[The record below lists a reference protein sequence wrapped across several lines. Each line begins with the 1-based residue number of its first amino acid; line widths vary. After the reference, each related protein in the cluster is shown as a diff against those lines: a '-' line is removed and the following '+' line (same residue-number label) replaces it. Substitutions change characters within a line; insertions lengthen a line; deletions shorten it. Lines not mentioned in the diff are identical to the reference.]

1 MIRAILTR
9 LFLLAAMLWT
19 AATVNF
25 IVPRLSDRDPISER
39 LMQIAAQGGGSLA
52 GVQDMVQSYQE
63 RFGLGHSLWDQYLR
77 YLGSLL
83 RFDLGY
89 SITNYPTRV
98 ADQIAYALPW
108 TLGLLGIATVIAFVI
123 GTIVGA
129 LAAWP
134 RAPRLFRDVMPL
146 LIVLSAIPFYL
157 VGLVLVYFVAFRLGW
172 LPSSGGHELTA
183 VVGPTWAYVSDVL
196 THSLLPAFSI
206 VIASVGHWAL
216 GMRGMMVGV
225 QGEDY
230 MTFADAKGLHP
241 SRIFFLYGMRNALL
255 PQVTALA
262 LSLGRIITGSVL
274 VEMVFAYPGIGTLLF
289 ESIKLS
295 DFFTI
300 YGCVLVLVAATGVSM
315 VVVDLLYPLLD
326 PRVRTAHG

>member
-1 MIRAILTR
+1 
-9 LFLLAAMLWT
+9 
-19 AATVNF
+19 
-25 IVPRLSDRDPISER
+25 
-39 LMQIAAQGGGSLA
+39 MQIAAQGGGSLA

-63 RFGLGHSLWDQYLR
+63 RFGLGHSLWTQYLR
-77 YLGSLL
+77 YLGGLL
-83 RFDLGY
+83 RLDLGY

-108 TLGLLGIATVIAFVI
+108 TLGLLGTATVIAFAV
-123 GTIVGA
+123 GTMIGA

-134 RAPRLFRDVMPL
+134 RAPRLFRNVMPL
-146 LIVLSAIPFYL
+146 FIVLSAIPFYL
-157 VGLVLVYFVAFRLGW
+157 VGLVLVYFIGFRLGW
-172 LPSSGGHELTA
+172 LPSSGGHALTA
-183 VVGPTWAYVSDVL
+183 VPGLSWSFAGDVL
-196 THSLLPAFSI
+196 LHSLLPAFSI
-206 VIASVGHWAL
+206 VVASIGHWAL
-216 GMRGMMVGV
+216 GMRGMMVSV

-230 MTFADAKGLHP
+230 MTFADAKGLRP
-241 SRIFFLYGMRNALL
+241 SRVFFLYGLRNALL

-274 VEMVFAYPGIGTLLF
+274 VEMVFAYPGLGTLLF

-326 PRVRTAHG
+326 PRVRTTHG

>member
-1 MIRAILTR
+1 MLRLALTR
-9 LFLLAAMLWT
+9 LLLLAAMLWT

-52 GVQDMVQSYQE
+52 GVQEMVQSYHE
-63 RFGLGHSLWDQYLR
+63 RYGLDQSLWEQYLR
-77 YLGSLL
+77 YLGSVMRL
-83 RFDLGY
+83 DLGY

-108 TLGLLGIATVIAFVI
+108 TLGLLGTATIIAFVI
-123 GTIVGA
+123 GTMIGA

-134 RAPRLFRDVMPL
+134 RAPRLFRNIMPL
-146 LIVLSAIPFYL
+146 FIVLSAIPFYL
-157 VGLVLVYFVAFRLGW
+157 VGLVLVYFIGFRLGW
-172 LPSSGGHELTA
+172 LPSSGGHPLTA
-183 VVGPTWAYVSDVL
+183 VPAFTWSFAGDVL
-196 THSLLPAFSI
+196 RHSILPAFSI
-206 VIASVGHWAL
+206 VLASTGYWAI

-230 MTFADAKGLHP
+230 MTFADAKGLRP
-241 SRIFFLYGMRNALL
+241 SRIFFVYGLRNALL

-262 LSLGRIITGSVL
+262 LALGKIITGSVL
-274 VEMVFAYPGIGTLLF
+274 VEMVFAYPGVGTLLF

-300 YGCVLVLVAATGVSM
+300 YGCVLVLVLATGLAM
-315 VVVDLLYPLLD
+315 IIVDLLYPLLD
-326 PRVRTAHG
+326 PRVRSAHG

>member
-1 MIRAILTR
+1 MLRAVATR
-9 LFLLAAMLWT
+9 LALLAAMIWT

-25 IVPRLSDRDPISER
+25 IVPRLSERDPISER
-39 LMQIAAQGGGSLA
+39 LMQIAAQGGGSVA
-52 GVQDMVQSYQE
+52 GIGDMVASYQQ
-63 RFGLGHSLWDQYLR
+63 RFGLDQPLPVQYLR
-77 YLGSLL
+77 YLGSLA

-89 SITNYPTRV
+89 SIANYPTRV

-108 TLGLLGIATVIAFVI
+108 TVGLLGTATLIAFVL
-123 GTIVGA
+123 GTLLGA

-146 LIVLSAIPFYL
+146 FIVLSAIPFYL
-157 VGLVLVYFVAFRLGW
+157 VGLVLVYFIGFRLGW
-172 LPSSGGHELTA
+172 LPASGGHALTTIPGLSWTYA
-183 VVGPTWAYVSDVL
+183 ADVL
-196 THSLLPAFSI
+196 RHSLLPAFSI
-206 VIASVGHWAL
+206 VLASVGAWAL
-216 GMRGMMVGV
+216 GMRGMMVSV

-230 MTFADAKGLHP
+230 MTFAEAKGLRP
-241 SRIFFLYGMRNALL
+241 GRVFFRYGLRNAVL

-274 VEMVFAYPGIGTLLF
+274 VEIVFAYPGIGTLLF

-300 YGCVLVLVAATGVSM
+300 YGCVLVLVVATGVSM
-315 VVVDLLYPLLD
+315 IVVDLLYPLLD
-326 PRVRTAHG
+326 PRVRVAHV

>member
-1 MIRAILTR
+1 MLRAIITR
-9 LFLLAAMLWT
+9 LLLLVAMVWT

-25 IVPRLSDRDPISER
+25 IVPRLTERDPIAER
-39 LMQIAAQGGGSLA
+39 LMQIAAQGGGTLA
-52 GVQDMVQSYQE
+52 GIQDMVQSYHE
-63 RFGLGHSLWDQYLR
+63 RFGLGQSLWTQYVR
-77 YLGSLL
+77 YLGSVL

-108 TLGLLGIATVIAFVI
+108 TIGLLGTATLIAFTV
-123 GTIVGA
+123 GSMLGA

-134 RAPRLFRDVMPL
+134 QASRLFRNVMPL
-146 LIVLSAIPFYL
+146 FIVLSAIPFYL
-157 VGLVLVYFVAFRLGW
+157 VGLVLVYFIGFRLGW

-183 VVGPTWAYVSDVL
+183 MPNLSWSFALDVL
-196 THSLLPAFSI
+196 RHSILPAFSI
-206 VIASVGHWAL
+206 VIASIGTWAL
-216 GMRGMMVGV
+216 GMRGMMVSV

-230 MTFADAKGLHP
+230 MTFADAKGLRP
-241 SRIFFLYGMRNALL
+241 SRVFFLYGLRNALL

-262 LSLGRIITGSVL
+262 LSLGRLITGSVL
-274 VEMVFAYPGIGTLLF
+274 VETVFAYPGVGTLLF

-295 DFFTI
+295 DFFAI
-300 YGCVLVLVAATGVSM
+300 YGCVLVLVVATGLSM
-315 VVVDLLYPLLD
+315 IVVDLLYPLLD